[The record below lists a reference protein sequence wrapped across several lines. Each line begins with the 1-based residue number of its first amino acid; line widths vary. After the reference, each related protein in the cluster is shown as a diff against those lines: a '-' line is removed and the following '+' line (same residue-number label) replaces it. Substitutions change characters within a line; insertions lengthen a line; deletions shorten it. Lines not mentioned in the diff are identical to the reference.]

1 MTVRCACAIVL
12 AAALAG
18 CGHEAVPTSAQI
30 EALAMTA
37 AQRGDPAAEQRLQRL
52 AVQGATVAQRELGIL
67 YRARPAARADA
78 QRLLLQAAQAG
89 DAQAAFHLG
98 ELYRV
103 PAAGIAADP
112 AAAWPWYQRAAE
124 GGQAK
129 AALQLGLMAKNGNG
143 VPRDAAVAARW
154 LQLAAELGNAH
165 AMFLL
170 SYAYREGEGVT
181 RDPARAAVLLEE
193 AAEHEYPPA
202 LQELALTTQDPT
214 RAGHLMKEATEHRRN
229 NWNRF

>member
-1 MTVRCACAIVL
+1 MGVRCACAVLL
-12 AAALAG
+12 AAALGG
-18 CGHEAVPTSAQI
+18 CRHEAMPTPAQI

-37 AQRGDPAAEQRLQRL
+37 AQRGDLAAEQRLQRL
-52 AVQGATVAQRELGIL
+52 AAQGATVAQRELGIL
-67 YRARPAARADA
+67 YRARPAARADTE
-78 QRLLLQAAQAG
+78 RLLLQAARAG

-98 ELYRV
+98 ELYRTPV
-103 PAAGIAADP
+103 AGIAADP

-143 VPRDAAVAARW
+143 VPRNAAVAARW
-154 LQLAAELGNAH
+154 LQLAGELGNAH

-181 RDPARAAVLLEE
+181 RDPAKAAALLEE

>member
-1 MTVRCACAIVL
+1 MVLRYTAAVLL

-18 CGHEAVPTSAQI
+18 CGHEPMPTPAQI
-30 EALAMTA
+30 EALAMNAT
-37 AQRGDPAAEQRLQRL
+37 QRGDPAAEQRLQRL
-52 AVQGATVAQRELGIL
+52 AAQGAPVAQRELGIL
-67 YRARPAARADA
+67 YLTRPAARADA
-78 QRLLLQAAQAG
+78 QRLLLQATRAG

-98 ELYRV
+98 ELYRT
-103 PAAGIAADP
+103 PAAGAVADP
-112 AAAWPWYQRAAE
+112 AAAWQWYRQAAE
-124 GGQAK
+124 GGQAR

-143 VPRDAAVAARW
+143 VPRDATVAARW
-154 LQLAAELGNAH
+154 LQLAADLGNAH

-181 RDPARAAVLLEE
+181 RDPARAAMLLEE

-202 LQELALTTQDPT
+202 LQELAMTTQDPT

>member
-1 MTVRCACAIVL
+1 MRVRCACAVLL

-37 AQRGDPAAEQRLQRL
+37 AQRGDPVAEQRLQRL
-52 AVQGATVAQRELGIL
+52 AAQGATVAQRELGIL
-67 YRARPAARADA
+67 YRARPTARADA

-98 ELYRV
+98 ELYRI

-143 VPRDAAVAARW
+143 VPRDATVAARW
-154 LQLAAELGNAH
+154 LKLAAELGNAH

-181 RDPARAAVLLEE
+181 RDSARAAALLEE